1 MREFLL
7 FLRTLLTGQ
16 KIGAVAPVSRF
27 TVHRM
32 CRRIDPSRC
41 KVVVEYG
48 PGTGSITRGLL
59 RRLAPDALLIAIE
72 RNADFVDYLSATI
85 KDPRLTVFNGNAENV
100 RSILAGAGIDRAH
113 CVVSSIPFAILDM
126 RTRDRITEETYEALV
141 PGGSFLM
148 YQYSRAMTAVLRRF
162 FYSID
167 MEFEWRNIPC
177 TWVMEAVR

>member
-1 MREFLL
+1 MREFFF
-7 FLRTLLTGQ
+7 FLRTFLAGR

-27 TVHRM
+27 TVKRM
-32 CRRIDPSRC
+32 CRRIDPTQC

-48 PGTGSITRGLL
+48 PGTGAITRGLL

-72 RNADFVDYLSATI
+72 RNSDFVDYLSAAI
-85 KDPRLTVFNGNAENV
+85 KDPRFTVFNGNAENV
-100 RSILAGAGIDRAH
+100 RAILSERGVTQVH
-113 CVVSSIPFAILDM
+113 CVVSSIPFAILDT
-126 RTRDRITEETYEALV
+126 RTRDRITEETYEVLV

-148 YQYSRAMTAVLRRF
+148 YQYSRTMVEVLRRF

-177 TWVMEAVR
+177 AWVMQAVR